1 LLLRGRKVRSLV
13 HANEYP
19 LDKLDT
25 EIIKGDIGDIESLY
39 KAFDGADI
47 VYHLASHISIS
58 MNDWSLCEAI
68 NVIGTQNVVDA
79 CLHCNVKRLV
89 YFSSIH
95 TRMNKSKNQ
104 TIDESCPV
112 IDSRNYPPYCYSKAI
127 AEQYV
132 INKVK
137 DGLDA
142 VIINP
147 TAVIGPFDFQPSRFG
162 KVILLLA
169 RHKLPVLIDGGFNW
183 VDVRDVV
190 EGAIRA
196 EENGATGSRYI
207 LSGHQAT
214 LPEVAG
220 MLSSILD
227 IGTPRIVIPGILSRA
242 GIPLVEAV
250 CRLRGTEPLYSKV
263 AIDTLSNGCTVI
275 HNKATRELGYQPRP
289 LVETLYD
296 TLQWFIVNDYLSH
309 TQLSKC
315 KGRH

>member
-1 LLLRGRKVRSLV
+1 MLSRGRKVRSLL
-13 HANEYP
+13 HANEQP

-39 KAFDGADI
+39 RAFNGADV

-58 MNDWSLCEAI
+58 MNDWSLCKAI

-79 CLHCNVKRLV
+79 CLHCNVRRLV

-95 TRMNKSKNQ
+95 TLMNKSKNQ
-104 TIDESCPV
+104 TVDESCPI

-132 INKVK
+132 TNKVN

-142 VIINP
+142 VIISP

-162 KVILLLA
+162 KVLLLLA
-169 RHKLPVLIDGGFNW
+169 RHKLPVLIGGGFDW

-190 EGAIRA
+190 EGALQA
-196 EENGATGSRYI
+196 EENGATGSKYI

-214 LPEVAG
+214 LPEIAG
-220 MLSSILD
+220 MLSSILN
-227 IGTPRIVIPGILSRA
+227 IHAPGIVVPRILARA
-242 GIPLVEAV
+242 GIPLAEAV
-250 CRLRGTEPLYSKV
+250 CRFKGTEPLYSKV
-263 AIDTLSNGCTVI
+263 AIDTLSNGCSVS
-275 HNKATRELGYQPRP
+275 HKKATQELGYQSRP
-289 LVETLYD
+289 LLETLDD
-296 TLQWFIVNDYLSH
+296 TLQWFVDNNYLSH
-309 TQLSKC
+309 PQLSKF
-315 KGRH
+315 KSRH

>member
-1 LLLRGRKVRSLV
+1 MLLRGRKVRSLV
-13 HANEYP
+13 HVNEQP
-19 LDKLDT
+19 LDNLDT
-25 EIIKGDIGDIESLY
+25 EIVKGDISDIESLY
-39 KAFDGADI
+39 RAFNGADV

-68 NVIGTQNVVDA
+68 NITGTQNTVAA

-95 TRMNKSKNQ
+95 TLMNNSKKH

-112 IDSRNYPPYCYSKAI
+112 IDATNYPPYCYSKAI
-127 AEQYV
+127 AEQHV

-162 KVILLLA
+162 KVILLFA
-169 RHKLPVLIDGGFNW
+169 RHKLPVLISGGFDW

-190 EGAIRA
+190 EGAIQA
-196 EENGATGSRYI
+196 EENGATESRYI

-214 LPEVAG
+214 LPEIAG
-220 MLSSILD
+220 MLSSILHID
-227 IGTPRIVIPGILSRA
+227 APRIVVSGILARA
-242 GIPLVEAV
+242 VIPLVEAV
-250 CRLRGTEPLYSKV
+250 CRFKGTEPLYSKV
-263 AIDTLSNGCTVI
+263 AIDTLSNGCSI
-275 HNKATRELGYQPRP
+275 SHNKATQELGYQSRP
-289 LVETLYD
+289 LLETLDD
-296 TLQWFIVNDYLSH
+296 TL
-309 TQLSKC
+309 
-315 KGRH
+315 R

>member
-13 HANEYP
+13 HANERP
-19 LDKLDT
+19 LDNLDT

-39 KAFDGADI
+39 RAFNGADV
-47 VYHLASHISIS
+47 VYHLASHISTS

-68 NVIGTQNVVDA
+68 NIIGTQNVVDA
-79 CLHCNVKRLV
+79 CRHCNVRRLA

-95 TRMNKSKNQ
+95 TLMNKSKNQ
-104 TIDESCPV
+104 TIDESCPI
-112 IDSRNYPPYCYSKAI
+112 IDSRDYPPYCYSKAI

-147 TAVIGPFDFQPSRFG
+147 TAVIGPFDFKPSRFG
-162 KVILLLA
+162 KVIILLA
-169 RHKLPVLIDGGFNW
+169 RHKLPVLIGGGFDW

-190 EGAIRA
+190 EGAIQA

-214 LPEVAG
+214 LPEIAG
-220 MLSSILD
+220 MLSSILN
-227 IGTPRIVIPGILSRA
+227 IGATRIVIPGILSRA

-250 CRLRGTEPLYSKV
+250 CRLNGTEPLYNKV
-263 AIDTLSNGCTVI
+263 AIDTLSNGCSVS
-275 HNKATRELGYQPRP
+275 HNKATRELGYQSRP
-289 LVETLYD
+289 LFETLDD
-296 TLQWFIVNDYLSH
+296 TLRWFIDNDYLSGPR
-309 TQLSKC
+309 L
-315 KGRH
+315 